1 MAQTVFNRVEKKY
14 KLSEEKY
21 EAFIEDLLQYMDIDE
36 FGKHTISNIYYDT
49 PNDLLIRRSI
59 QKPNPMYKEKLR
71 LRAYGTPNLDSKV
84 FLEIK
89 KKYDGIVNKRR
100 IQLPLQAA
108 YDYLDNGVK
117 PFEQTQILSELDYFL
132 SIYDLHPQRMIAYE
146 RVALFGKED
155 PSFRV
160 TFDTNIRS
168 RTDDLRLEHG
178 SHGILLFN
186 DNTHLMEVKITNST
200 PLWFSKLLSKHQAFT
215 TRFSKAGS
223 FYTLQHQADMAN
235 PDYRPDAIGDYPEPA
250 ITQEEEDNS
259 SSSLA
264 C

>member
-21 EAFIEDLLQYMDIDE
+21 EAFIEDLLNYMEVDE

-49 PNDLLIRRSI
+49 PDNLLITRSI

-71 LRAYGTPNLDSKV
+71 LRSYGTASLDSKC

-100 IQLPLQAA
+100 IQLSLQAA
-108 YDYLDNGVK
+108 YDYIEKGVK

-132 SIYDLHPQRMIAYE
+132 SIYDLQPYRLVAYE

-178 SHGILLFN
+178 SHGVLLFD

-200 PLWFSKLLSKHQAFT
+200 PMWFSKLLSKHQAFT
-215 TRFSKAGS
+215 TSFSKIGS
-223 FYTLQHQADMAN
+223 FYTKQREAEQTAKESAKSTLISDTKSN
-235 PDYRPDAIGDYPEPA
+235 
-250 ITQEEEDNS
+250 EEDDCD
-259 SSSLA
+259 SLA
-264 C
+264 G